1 MNAPERLFERPQ
13 DLSVCPYKFADFVAQ
28 SIEVRTTEDLISL
41 FKNGLQPIFPYGMM
55 LGGIGHAE
63 RDRILVYQ
71 AVGINYPKEYLEK
84 LRVRPILAGP
94 VLAQWL
100 QTREPQTFDLE
111 QPAHQFSE
119 RWLNAIKRCDLRNI
133 AAHGVRDVRGPGA
146 SYFTFSRIPSRVGS
160 HHRRLLTMLVPH
172 LHHAISK
179 AAEQG
184 HANVRIKSRH
194 AIQLTQRERQI
205 LAFLTQGK
213 NNRDIAAAIDRSIH
227 TVNNHVKNIL
237 TKVGAD
243 NRTEAVTRSLELQLK

>member
-1 MNAPERLFERPQ
+1 MNAPERFFETPQ

-28 SIEVRTTEDLISL
+28 SIAVRTMEDLISL
-41 FKNGLQPIFPYGMM
+41 FKNGLQTIFPYGMM

-63 RDRILVYQ
+63 PDRIVVYQ
-71 AVGINYPKEYLEK
+71 AIGINYPKDYLEK

-94 VLAQWL
+94 ILAQWL

-111 QPAHQFSE
+111 QPAHQISE
-119 RWLNAIKRCDLRNI
+119 RWLNAVRRCDLKNI
-133 AAHGVRDVRGPGA
+133 AAHGIRDVRGPGA
-146 SYFTFSRIPSRVGS
+146 SYFTFSRIPSRVGL

-172 LHHAISK
+172 LHHAISN
-179 AAEQG
+179 AAQRNATEGIGPRQ
-184 HANVRIKSRH
+184 

-213 NNRDIAAAIDRSIH
+213 NTRDIAAAIDRSIH

-243 NRTEAVTRSLELQLK
+243 NRTEAVTKSFELQLK